1 MNLRHLVAALT
12 VAMLAAACGPK
23 PDSGSAGQDM
33 LKVGIGS
40 GVSNVSLYLA
50 VQKGF
55 FADGIEV
62 EPYPVTSGS
71 QAFPLLLNG
80 QLGVTATDPLSAMVA
95 ISKGLPLVIIGQ
107 GSAGQTTADNDPTG
121 LIVKSD
127 SPLHGGVDFR
137 GKTIG
142 VNALNS
148 LSQLGAM
155 ASIDATG
162 GDSSTV
168 KFLEVPVP
176 SMVAAVESGQIDGAV
191 TSEPFVSQA
200 KKQGLRVALYPPT
213 QGLPGT
219 PQLLFVTSRPYLAQH
234 ANSIRAFV
242 AGLDKANA
250 ELAHDPTEIRSVAA
264 ISTKVPADILKV
276 MRLPVF
282 TDRGLEL
289 SKLYVLQDAMVKY
302 HVLAQPL
309 KMEQYVLSHTGD

>member
-1 MNLRHLVAALT
+1 MNIRLMIVVLAG
-12 VAMLAAACGPK
+12 AMLAACGPK
-23 PDSGSAGQDM
+23 SESDSGQGT

-55 FADGIEV
+55 FTQHGIKV
-62 EPYPVTSGS
+62 EPYPVASGS

-107 GSAGQTTADNDPTG
+107 GSAGQTTTDNDPTG

-127 SPLHGGVDFR
+127 SPLHRGADFG

-155 ASIDATG
+155 AAIDATG
-162 GDSSTV
+162 GDSATV
-168 KFLEVPVP
+168 RFLEVPVP

-200 KKQGLRVALYPPT
+200 KKRGLRVALYPPT

-219 PQLLFVTSRPYLAQH
+219 PQLLFVTSRPYLTQH
-234 ANSIRAFV
+234 ADSIRSFV
-242 AGLDKANA
+242 AGLDRANA
-250 ELAHDPTEIRSVAA
+250 ELARDPA
-264 ISTKVPADILKV
+264 
-276 MRLPVF
+276 
-282 TDRGLEL
+282 
-289 SKLYVLQDAMVKY
+289 
-302 HVLAQPL
+302 
-309 KMEQYVLSHTGD
+309 

>member
-1 MNLRHLVAALT
+1 MNIRPMSVVLAG
-12 VAMLAAACGPK
+12 AMLAAACGPRSES
-23 PDSGSAGQDM
+23 DSGQGT

-50 VQKGF
+50 VQKRF
-55 FADGIEV
+55 FADGIKV

-121 LIVKSD
+121 LVVKSN
-127 SPLHGGVDFR
+127 SPLHVGADFG

-155 ASIDATG
+155 AAIDATG
-162 GDSSTV
+162 GDSSKV

-200 KKQGLRVALYPPT
+200 KRQGLRVALYPPT

-219 PQLLFVTSRPYLAQH
+219 PQLLFVTSRHYLTQH
-234 ANSIRAFV
+234 ENFIRSFV
-242 AGLDKANA
+242 AGLDRANA
-250 ELAHDPTEIRSVAA
+250 ELARDPAEIMSVAA
-264 ISTKVPADILKV
+264 TSTKVPADVLKV

-282 TDRGLEL
+282 TDSGLEL
-289 SKLYVLQDAMVKY
+289 GKLYVLQDAMIKY
-302 HVLAQPL
+302 HVLAQRL
-309 KMEQYVLSHTGD
+309 KMEEYVLIPGGS

>member
-1 MNLRHLVAALT
+1 MNMRLMATALVG
-12 VAMLAAACGPK
+12 AMLAAGCGPRNES
-23 PDSGSAGQDM
+23 DSSTGM

-50 VQKGF
+50 IQKGF
-55 FADGIEV
+55 FTEHGIKV

-80 QLGVTATDPLSAMVA
+80 QLAVTATDPLSAIVA

-127 SPLHGGVDFR
+127 SPLHGGADFG

-155 ASIDATG
+155 AAIDATG

-168 KFLEVPVP
+168 KFLEIPVP
-176 SMVAAVESGQIDGAV
+176 SMVAAVEGGQIDGAV
-191 TSEPFVSQA
+191 TSEPFGPLSVTARFAASTA
-200 KKQGLRVALYPPT
+200 STEALISAT
-213 QGLPGT
+213 RSSVRLPGAVVVKT
-219 PQLLFVTSRPYLAQH
+219 APPE
-234 ANSIRAFV
+234 
-242 AGLDKANA
+242 AGTCD
-250 ELAHDPTEIRSVAA
+250 
-264 ISTKVPADILKV
+264 
-276 MRLPVF
+276 
-282 TDRGLEL
+282 
-289 SKLYVLQDAMVKY
+289 
-302 HVLAQPL
+302 
-309 KMEQYVLSHTGD
+309 

>member
-1 MNLRHLVAALT
+1 MNMRLLVFAL
-12 VAMLAAACGPK
+12 AGAILAAGCGPRNESSS
-23 PDSGSAGQDM
+23 PST

-50 VQKGF
+50 IQKGF
-55 FADGIEV
+55 FTEHGITV

-80 QLGVTATDPLSAMVA
+80 QLGVTATDPLSAIVA

-107 GSAGQTTADNDPTG
+107 GSAGQTSADNDPTG
-121 LIVKSD
+121 LIVKSN
-127 SPLHGGVDFR
+127 SPLHGGADFG

-155 ASIDATG
+155 AAIDATG
-162 GDSSTV
+162 GDSSTA

-191 TSEPFVSQA
+191 TSEPFVSTA
-200 KKQGLRVALYPPT
+200 KKRGLRVALYPPT

-219 PQLLFVTSRPYLAQH
+219 PQLLFVTSRPYLMQH
-234 ANSIRAFV
+234 ENSIRAFV

-250 ELAHDPTEIRSVAA
+250 ELARDPAEIPRIAA
-264 ISTKVPADILKV
+264 TSTKVPADVLKV

-282 TDRGLEL
+282 TDSGLEL
-289 SKLYVLQDAMVKY
+289 RKLYVLQDAMVKY
-302 HVLAQPL
+302 HMLEQPL
-309 KMEQYVLSHTGD
+309 RMEQYVLGHAGN

>member
-1 MNLRHLVAALT
+1 MNMRLMATALVG
-12 VAMLAAACGPK
+12 AMLAAGCGPRNES
-23 PDSGSAGQDM
+23 DSSTGM

-50 VQKGF
+50 IQKGF
-55 FADGIEV
+55 FTEHGIKV

-80 QLGVTATDPLSAMVA
+80 QLAVTATDPLSAIVA

-127 SPLHGGVDFR
+127 SPLHGGADFG

-155 ASIDATG
+155 AAIDATG

-168 KFLEVPVP
+168 KFLEIPVP
-176 SMVAAVESGQIDGAV
+176 SMVAAVEGGQIDGAV

-200 KKQGLRVALYPPT
+200 KKRGLRVALYPPT

-219 PQLLFVTSRPYLAQH
+219 PQLLFVTSRPYLTQH
-234 ANSIRAFV
+234 ADSVRAFV

-250 ELAHDPTEIRSVAA
+250 ELAHDPGEIPRVAA
-264 ISTKVPADILKV
+264 TSTKVPADVLKV

-282 TDRGLEL
+282 TDSGLEL
-289 SKLYVLQDAMVKY
+289 GKLYVLQDAMVKY
-302 HVLAQPL
+302 HMLERSL
-309 KMEQYVLSHTGD
+309 TMEQYVLSHAGN